1 MSGQCL
7 LQLPVA
13 AQHVIHEVAVG
24 ELAELQREREGKA
37 VSRALGAL
45 ETSARDEGAN
55 LMSDLIDCVK
65 SEATIQEICDVL
77 RGVFGEAEPVKL

>member
-1 MSGQCL
+1 M
-7 LQLPVA
+7 
-13 AQHVIHEVAVG
+13 
-24 ELAELQREREGKA
+24 QREDHVGRLIDHLHLVVGDLEA
-37 VSRALGAL
+37 SRRFYRAALGAL
-45 ETSARDEGAN
+45 ETSARDEDAN